1 MFEVVFLGVGEAFD
15 ENLPNTSILV
25 RYEENNTQASVL
37 LDCGFTAT
45 PQFWREEPDADSLD
59 AVWISH
65 FHGDHFFGLPAL
77 LVRFMEEGRKKELTV
92 IGQKGIDQLLKKVLD
107 LAYPGFYRKISFPL
121 RFLEIEPQK
130 DIEAFGL
137 RFRTAENA
145 HSERDLALRI
155 EGGGKSIYYSG
166 DGKPTAEC
174 MAIAKGSRLV
184 IQESFEM
191 EKEFHG
197 HGTVLNSIN
206 MAKICGASHLA
217 LVHVKRQVR
226 SDVIHKV
233 KTIQGLGKSL
243 TVIVPE
249 PGTRITI

>member
-25 RYEENNTQASVL
+25 RYEGNNTQASVL

-45 PQFWREEPDADSLD
+45 PQFWREEPDTESLD
-59 AVWISH
+59 GVWISH
-65 FHGDHFFGLPAL
+65 FHGDHFFGMPAL
-77 LVRFMEEGRKKELTV
+77 LVRFMEEGRKKALT
-92 IGQKGIDQLLKKVLD
+92 ISGQKGIDQLIRKALD
-107 LAYPGFYRKISFPL
+107 LAYPHFYKKITFPL
-121 RFLEIEPQK
+121 KFLEIEPQK

-174 MAIAKGSRLV
+174 MAIAKGSRLI

-197 HGTVLNSIN
+197 HGTVLDSID
-206 MAKICGASHLA
+206 MAKDCGASHLA

-226 SDVIHKV
+226 SDVISKV

-243 TVIVPE
+243 NVIVPE

>member
-25 RYEENNTQASVL
+25 RYEDNHTQAAVL
-37 LDCGFTAT
+37 LDCGFTAA
-45 PQFWREEPDADSLD
+45 PQFWREEPDADRLD
-59 AVWISH
+59 GVWISH

-77 LVRFMEEGRKKELTV
+77 LVRFIEEGRKKELT
-92 IGQKGIDQLLKKVLD
+92 ILGQKGIDQLPKKALD
-107 LAYPGFYRKISFPL
+107 LAYPHFYNKITFPL
-121 RFLEIEPQK
+121 KFLEVEPQK
-130 DIEAFGL
+130 EVEAFGL

-155 EGGGKSIYYSG
+155 EAGGTSIYYSG

-174 MAIAKGSRLV
+174 MAIAKGSQLI

-197 HGTVLNSIN
+197 HGTVVDSIE
-206 MAKICGASHLA
+206 MAKKCGATHLA
-217 LVHVKRQVR
+217 LVHMKRQVR
-226 SDVIHKV
+226 SEVISRV
-233 KTIQGLGKSL
+233 KTLQGLGKPL
-243 TVIVPE
+243 IVMVPE
-249 PGTRITI
+249 PGTRITF

>member
-59 AVWISH
+59 GVWISH

-77 LVRFMEEGRKKELTV
+77 LVRFMEEDREKELTI
-92 IGQKGIDQLLKKVLD
+92 IGQKGIEQLFKKVLE
-107 LAYPGFYRKISFPL
+107 LAYPGFYKKISFPL
-121 RFLEIEPQK
+121 KFLEIEPQK

-166 DGKPTAEC
+166 DGKATAEC
-174 MAIAKGSRLV
+174 MAIAKGSRLI

-197 HGTVLNSIN
+197 HGTVLDSID
-206 MAKICGASHLA
+206 MAKDCGASHLA

-226 SDVIHKV
+226 SDVISKV

-243 TVIVPE
+243 NVIVPE

>member
-15 ENLPNTSILV
+15 EKLPNTSILV
-25 RYEENNTQASVL
+25 RYEDNNTQASVL
-37 LDCGFTAT
+37 LDCGFTAV
-45 PQFWREEPDADSLD
+45 PQFWKEEPDADSLD
-59 AVWISH
+59 GVWISH

-77 LVRFMEEGRKKELTV
+77 LVRFIEEGRKKVLT
-92 IGQKGIDQLLKKVLD
+92 IMGQKGIDQLPKKVLD
-107 LAYPGFYRKISFPL
+107 LAYPHFYKKITFPL
-121 RFLEIEPQK
+121 RFLEIEPHK
-130 DIEAFGL
+130 DVEAFGL

-145 HSERDLALRI
+145 HSERDLAVRI

-166 DGKPTAEC
+166 DGKPTPEGVS
-174 MAIAKGSRLV
+174 MAKGSQLI

-197 HGTVLNSIN
+197 HGTVRDSIN
-206 MAKICGASHLA
+206 MARNCGASHLA

-226 SDVIHKV
+226 ADVISKV
-233 KTIQGLGKSL
+233 KTIQGLDKSL

-249 PGTRITI
+249 PGTRIIV

>member
-15 ENLPNTSILV
+15 ESLPNTSILV
-25 RYEENNTQASVL
+25 HYEDNNTKASLL

-45 PQFWREEPDADSLD
+45 PQFWKEEPDANRLD
-59 AVWISH
+59 GVWISH

-77 LVRFMEEGRKKELTV
+77 LVRFIEEDRRKALT
-92 IGQKGIDQLLKKVLD
+92 ILGQKGIGQIFRKVLD
-107 LAYPGFYRKISFPL
+107 LAYPHFYKKITFPL
-121 RFLEIEPQK
+121 KFMEIEPQR

-174 MAIAKGSRLV
+174 MTIAKGSRLI

-197 HGTVLNSIN
+197 HGTVVDSIN
-206 MAKICGASHLA
+206 MARNCGASHLA

-226 SDVIHKV
+226 PDVISNV
-233 KTIQGLGKSL
+233 KTMQDLGKSL

-249 PGTRITI
+249 PGTKITL